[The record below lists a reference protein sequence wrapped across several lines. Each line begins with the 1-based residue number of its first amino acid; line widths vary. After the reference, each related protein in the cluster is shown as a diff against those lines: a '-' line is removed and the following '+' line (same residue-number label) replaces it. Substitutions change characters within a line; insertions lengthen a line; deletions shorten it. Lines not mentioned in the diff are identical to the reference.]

1 MLNSDDPLDMVFTA
15 LADRNRRAIIDRL
28 SRGEHSVSAL
38 AQPLGISLP
47 ATLQHLGVLEAAG
60 LVHSQKKGRVRTCTL
75 DRSALSQAE
84 TWINARREMWNTRLN
99 ALGEFLA
106 RTGDD
111 DTPTPDRSTT

>member
-1 MLNSDDPLDMVFTA
+1 MPNLSDPLDLVFTA

-28 SRGEHSVSAL
+28 SRGEETVSDL

-60 LVHSQKKGRVRTCTL
+60 LVHSVKKGRVRTCSL

-84 TWINARREMWNTRLN
+84 IWINQRRAMWNTRLD
-99 ALGEFLA
+99 ALGDLLA
-106 RTGDD
+106 RTSNDD
-111 DTPTPDRSTT
+111 DPTPDRSPT